1 VSHEPEVAAAVYLAG
16 TLSAAERERFEE
28 HLLAC
33 QECWGEVRTAHRG
46 RALAESLR
54 EVAPQ
59 PLRERV
65 RASVAAASRSK
76 RRRRRRPLV
85 GVAVAVVATVLV
97 LAVGSLLARQG
108 GAGQPA
114 VIAAAVTSY
123 RTGGLDGSAA
133 SPARPRVRQAGAL
146 VWRGARQGRLAG
158 LPVVAHDYRDT
169 AGRHLTLLLADRS
182 FPEAVGAS
190 HPQGAAIWVA
200 EVDGV
205 AVLCAD
211 RPSPSLLVGRDR
223 AEVLK
228 AASQLGLR

>member
-1 VSHEPEVAAAVYLAG
+1 VAAAVYLAG
-16 TLSAAERERFEE
+16 TLDAAERERFEE

-33 QECWGEVRTAHRG
+33 EQCWGEVQTAHRG

-59 PLRERV
+59 RLRERV
-65 RASVAAASRSK
+65 RASVAAASRSDQ
-76 RRRRRRPLV
+76 RRRRRPLV
-85 GVAVAVVATVLV
+85 AVAVAVVV
-97 LAVGSLLARQG
+97 LAVVTGSLLARQG

-114 VIAAAVTSY
+114 VIAAAVASY
-123 RTGGLDGSAA
+123 RTGDLDGSAA
-133 SPARPRVRQAGAL
+133 SPARPPVPRAGDL

-158 LPVVAHDYRDT
+158 LPVVAHNYRAA
-169 AGRHLTLLLADRS
+169 AGEHVTLLLADRS

-190 HPQGAAIWVA
+190 HPPGTAIWVA

-223 AEVLK
+223 AEVLL
-228 AASQLGLR
+228 AASQLGLH

>member
-1 VSHEPEVAAAVYLAG
+1 M
-16 TLSAAERERFEE
+16 
-28 HLLAC
+28 
-33 QECWGEVRTAHRG
+33 
-46 RALAESLR
+46 
-54 EVAPQ
+54 
-59 PLRERV
+59 
-65 RASVAAASRSK
+65 
-76 RRRRRRPLV
+76 
-85 GVAVAVVATVLV
+85 ATVLV

>member
-1 VSHEPEVAAAVYLAG
+1 VTHDPEVAAVVYLAG
-16 TLSAAERERFEE
+16 TLDRAERERFEE

-33 QECWGEVRTAHRG
+33 EECWHEVQMAHRG

-65 RASVAAASRSK
+65 RASVAAASRSDR

-85 GVAVAVVATVLV
+85 AVAAAATVLAVVA
-97 LAVGSLLARQG
+97 GGFLARQG
-108 GAGQPA
+108 DAGQPA
-114 VIAAAVTSY
+114 VIAAAVASY
-123 RTGGLDGSAA
+123 RTGQLDGSAA
-133 SPARPRVRQAGAL
+133 SPARPPIRQTGDL

-158 LPVVAHDYRDT
+158 LPVVAHDYRDA
-169 AGRHLTLLLADRS
+169 AGREVTLLRSDRS

-190 HPQGAAIWVA
+190 HPPGTAIWVA

-211 RPSPSLLVGRDR
+211 RPSPSLLVGRAR
-223 AEVLK
+223 AELLE
-228 AASQLGLR
+228 AASRLGLH

>member
-1 VSHEPEVAAAVYLAG
+1 VGHEPELAAAVYLAG
-16 TLSAAERERFEE
+16 TLSAVERERFEE

-65 RASVAAASRSK
+65 RASVAAASRSD

-85 GVAVAVVATVLV
+85 AVAAAATVLAVVA
-97 LAVGSLLARQG
+97 GGFLARQG
-108 GAGQPA
+108 DAGQPA
-114 VIAAAVTSY
+114 VIAAAVASY
-123 RTGGLDGSAA
+123 RTGQLDGSAA
-133 SPARPRVRQAGAL
+133 SPARPPIRQTGDL

-158 LPVVAHDYRDT
+158 LPVVAHDYRDA
-169 AGRHLTLLLADRS
+169 AGREVTLLRGDRS

-190 HPQGAAIWVA
+190 HPPGTAIWVA

-211 RPSPSLLVGRDR
+211 RPSPSLLVGRAR
-223 AEVLK
+223 AEVLE
-228 AASQLGLR
+228 AASRLGLH

>member
-16 TLSAAERERFEE
+16 ILNVAERERFEE

-33 QECWGEVRTAHRG
+33 EECWGEVRTAHRG
-46 RALAESLR
+46 RVLAESLR

-65 RASVAAASRSK
+65 RASVAAVSRSE

-85 GVAVAVVATVLV
+85 AVAVTATA
-97 LAVGSLLARQG
+97 LAVVVGGLLANQG
-108 GAGQPA
+108 GAGQPD
-114 VIAAAVTSY
+114 VITAAVASY
-123 RTGGLDGSAA
+123 RTGQLDGSAA
-133 SPARPRVRQAGAL
+133 TPARPPVRQAGDL
-146 VWRGARQGRLAG
+146 VWRGARQGRLAD
-158 LPVVAHDYRDT
+158 LPVVAHDYRDA
-169 AGRHLTLLLADRS
+169 AGRHLTLLRADRS

-190 HPQGAAIWVA
+190 HPPGAAMWVA

-228 AASQLGLR
+228 AASQLGLH

>member
-16 TLSAAERERFEE
+16 TLDVAERERFEE

-33 QECWGEVRTAHRG
+33 EECWGEVRTAHRG

-59 PLRERV
+59 RLRERV
-65 RASVAAASRSK
+65 RASVAAASRSD
-76 RRRRRRPLV
+76 RRRRHRPLV
-85 GVAVAVVATVLV
+85 GVVVAATVLAVVAGT
-97 LAVGSLLARQG
+97 LLARQG

-114 VIAAAVTSY
+114 LIAAAVASY
-123 RTGGLDGSAA
+123 RTGSLDGSAA
-133 SPARPRVRQAGAL
+133 SPARPSVRRAGDL
-146 VWRGARQGRLAG
+146 VWRDARQGWLAG
-158 LPVVAHDYRDT
+158 RPVVAHDYRDA
-169 AGRHLTLLLADRS
+169 AGRQVTLLLADRS

-190 HPQGAAIWVA
+190 HPPGTAIWVA

-223 AEVLK
+223 AEVLL
-228 AASQLGLR
+228 AASQLGLH

>member
-16 TLSAAERERFEE
+16 VLDAAERERFEE
-28 HLLAC
+28 HLLGCEA
-33 QECWGEVRTAHRG
+33 CWGEVRTAHRG

-65 RASVAAASRSK
+65 RASVAAASRSE

-85 GVAVAVVATVLV
+85 AVAVAVAVTV
-97 LAVGSLLARQG
+97 LAVVAGGLLVRQG
-108 GAGQPA
+108 VPGQPA
-114 VIAAAVTSY
+114 VIAAAVASY
-123 RTGGLDGSAA
+123 RTGHLDGSAA
-133 SPARPRVRQAGAL
+133 TPAQPPVRRAGDL

-158 LPVVAHDYRDT
+158 LPVVAHEYQDV
-169 AGRHLTLLLADRS
+169 AGRRVTLLRADRS
-182 FPEAVGAS
+182 FPEARGAE
-190 HPQGAAIWVA
+190 HPPGAAIWVA

-211 RPSPSLLVGRDR
+211 RPSPSLLVAPDR
-223 AEVLK
+223 EEVLA
-228 AASQLGLR
+228 AASQLGLH

>member
-16 TLSAAERERFEE
+16 VLDAPERERFEE

-65 RASVAAASRSK
+65 RVSVAAASRSD

-85 GVAVAVVATVLV
+85 TVAVAVAAMVAVV
-97 LAVGSLLARQG
+97 AGSLLVRQRDP
-108 GAGQPA
+108 AQPA
-114 VIAAAVTSY
+114 VIAAAAASY
-123 RTGGLDGSAA
+123 RTGGLDGSIA
-133 SPARPRVRQAGAL
+133 SPARPRVRRAGDLA
-146 VWRGARQGRLAG
+146 WRGARQGRLAG
-158 LPVVAHDYRDT
+158 LPVVAHDYRDA

-182 FPEAVGAS
+182 FPEAVGAF
-190 HPQGAAIWVA
+190 HPPGAAIWVA

-223 AEVLK
+223 AEVLL
-228 AASQLGLR
+228 AASQLGLH

>member
-16 TLSAAERERFEE
+16 ILDAAARERFEE

-33 QECWGEVRTAHRG
+33 EECWGEVRTAHRG
-46 RALAESLR
+46 RALGESLR

-65 RASVAAASRSK
+65 RASVAAASRSD

-85 GVAVAVVATVLV
+85 AVAVVATA
-97 LAVGSLLARQG
+97 LAVVAGGLLARQQ

-114 VIAAAVTSY
+114 VIAAAVASY
-123 RTGGLDGSAA
+123 RTGHLDGSVA
-133 SPARPRVRQAGAL
+133 SPARPSVRRAGDLA
-146 VWRGARQGRLAG
+146 WRGARQGRLAG
-158 LPVVAHDYRDT
+158 LPVVAHDYRDA
-169 AGRHLTLLLADRS
+169 AGHQVTLLLADRS
-182 FPEAVGAS
+182 FPEAVGAT
-190 HPQGAAIWVA
+190 HPPGAAIWVA

-211 RPSPSLLVGRDR
+211 RPSPSLLVGRGR
-223 AEVLK
+223 AEVLL
-228 AASQLGLR
+228 AASRLGLH

>member
-1 VSHEPEVAAAVYLAG
+1 MSHEPEVAAAVYLAG
-16 TLSAAERERFEE
+16 SLDAAERERFEE
-28 HLLAC
+28 HMLGC
-33 QECWGEVRTAHRG
+33 EECWGEVRTAHRG

-65 RASVAAASRSK
+65 RASVVAASRSD
-76 RRRRRRPLV
+76 RRRHRRPLAAAI
-85 GVAVAVVATVLV
+85 VAAVVAVVA
-97 LAVGSLLARQG
+97 GGLLARQG
-108 GAGQPA
+108 DAGQPA
-114 VIAAAVTSY
+114 VIAAAVASY
-123 RTGGLDGSAA
+123 QTGHLDGSAA
-133 SPARPRVRQAGAL
+133 TPAQPPVRQSGDL

-158 LPVVAHDYRDT
+158 LPVVAHDYRDA
-169 AGRHLTLLLADRS
+169 AGRQVTLLRADRS

-190 HPQGAAIWVA
+190 HPPGTAIWVA

-211 RPSPSLLVGRDR
+211 RPAPSLLVAPDR

-228 AASQLGLR
+228 AASQLGLH

>member
-1 VSHEPEVAAAVYLAG
+1 MSHEPEVAAAVYLAG
-16 TLSAAERERFEE
+16 ALDVAERERFEE

-65 RASVAAASRSK
+65 RVAVAAASRSG

-85 GVAVAVVATVLV
+85 AVAVAVAATFLAV
-97 LAVGSLLARQG
+97 LAGSLLVRQDD
-108 GAGQPA
+108 AGQPA
-114 VIAAAVTSY
+114 VIAAAVASY
-123 RTGGLDGSAA
+123 RTGSLDGSTA
-133 SPARPRVRQAGAL
+133 SPAQPPVRQAGDL
-146 VWRGARQGRLAG
+146 EWRGARQGRLAG
-158 LPVVAHDYRDT
+158 LPVVAHDYRDA
-169 AGRHLTLLLADRS
+169 AGRDLTLLLADRS

-190 HPQGAAIWVA
+190 HPPGAAIWVA

-223 AEVLK
+223 AEVLL
-228 AASQLGLR
+228 AASQLGLH